1 VSARAFWIVAL
12 GAALAVLV
20 GLNLFRAQEQA
31 GVGADAASP
40 PFRAGVEAP
49 AAQPPA
55 TAVRASPSVDQRVDA
70 TGADGRGAPAEPQP
84 VPALFPTSGR
94 YASMSTAL
102 ADHDVPPERRM
113 QVLPELLETD
123 RAFAAESV
131 DPVWATA
138 TEAGVLGRIAQ
149 IPGVAYV
156 SLNVECRT
164 TLCLLQFVQA
174 TAPTPNSSIGEIA
187 KLVEPQGLKAL
198 YMFGIRVREGVP
210 LGIAYLQR
218 VEPTEAPAAATERSV
233 Q

>member
-31 GVGADAASP
+31 GVGAGAASP

-49 AAQPPA
+49 AVQLPA
-55 TAVRASPSVDQRVDA
+55 TAVRGSPSVDQRVDA
-70 TGADGRGAPAEPQP
+70 TGVDGRGAPAEPQP
-84 VPALFPTSGR
+84 VPAPVPTPGR
-94 YASMSTAL
+94 YASMAAAL
-102 ADHDVPPERRM
+102 ADHDVTPERRM
-113 QVLPELLETD
+113 PVLPELLETD

-131 DPVWATA
+131 DPAWATA

-149 IPGVAYV
+149 IPGAAYV

-174 TAPTPNSSIGEIA
+174 ATPAPNSGIAEIA
-187 KLVEPQGLKAL
+187 KLVEPQGLKSL
-198 YMFGIRVREGVP
+198 WMFGLRVRGGAP